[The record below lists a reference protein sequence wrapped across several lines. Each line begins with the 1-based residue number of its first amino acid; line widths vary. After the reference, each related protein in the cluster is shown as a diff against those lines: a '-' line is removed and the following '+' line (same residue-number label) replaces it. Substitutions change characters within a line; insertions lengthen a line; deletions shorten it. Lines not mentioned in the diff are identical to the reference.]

1 MGLVNDSYEFH
12 IGTEKMA
19 DKMDEISVEVGKT
32 RAAVGIMETAVIAQE
47 KSSADQICGR
57 LDVGFYNVVMSQIA
71 QRVANESANS
81 RAIALEMMQQQKS
94 LQNLQNRMTGD
105 YNMISSRYAK
115 LFGNLNQE
123 LKNRITS
130 LDKPV
135 IDYCMHYVKQLQN
148 RIYSLVSGV
157 PVLQSESL
165 SAMQAI
171 AGARLK
177 SNAQDLIDAMA
188 VYMKNEQRHSD
199 MQEQLDCGK
208 GQEGIYYVPFI
219 VDEVNTDTRTCAVNL
234 EDNPSLHN
242 QFDEATYQQTKQAV
256 GSAVGHLVWRKSE
269 DHVVKVANNY
279 LEMIEKSQLPQRIKD
294 MMMQM
299 FNDQFETL

>member
-12 IGTEKMA
+12 IGTEQIA
-19 DKMDEISVEVGKT
+19 DKMDELSVEVGKT

-71 QRVANESANS
+71 QRVANESANT

-94 LQNLQNRMTGD
+94 LHNLQNRMTGD

-135 IDYCMHYVKQLQN
+135 IDYCMHFVKQLQN

-177 SNAQDLIDAMA
+177 RNAQDLIDAMA

-199 MQEQLDCGK
+199 MQKQLDCGK
-208 GQEGIYYVPFI
+208 GQEGTYYVPFI
-219 VDEVNTDTRTCAVNL
+219 IDEVNTDNRTCAVNL
-234 EDNPSLHN
+234 EDNPSLQN
-242 QFDEATYQQTKQAV
+242 QFGEAAYLQTKQAV
-256 GSAVGHLVWRKSE
+256 GSAIGRLVWRKSE